1 MKLLEALRPSDIV
14 PTQLLASIK
23 ARRFSA
29 LARLFAADTD
39 FQAWTPS
46 GHWMAAE
53 GRIAARII
61 EVWFT
66 PGAHS
71 TINFTNIT
79 SGGRGVSV
87 LECEVAWGVPVQP
100 RAKMTQTP
108 PDEPRVLRQVYVLRV
123 KGGKITEARV
133 YCAGLH
139 TTFPDVDLDKRRRER
154 GLAPRPPVS
163 SARNGTTVQPA
174 RAPQEGSGTA

>member
-1 MKLLEALRPSDIV
+1 MKLIEALRPSDSV
-14 PTQLLASIK
+14 PAQLLASIK

-46 GHWMAAE
+46 GHWAATD

-71 TINFTNIT
+71 VVNFANIT
-79 SGGRGVSV
+79 SGGKGVTV
-87 LECEVAWGVPVQP
+87 LECEVGWGVPVQP
-100 RAKMTQTP
+100 NSKMTQTP
-108 PDEPRVLRQVYVLRV
+108 PDEPRVLRQVYVLRA
-123 KGGKITEARV
+123 KDGRITEARV

-139 TTFPDVDLDKRRRER
+139 TAFPEVDLEKQRRTK
-154 GLAPRPPVS
+154 GLDPRTPVRPAANGKAPV
-163 SARNGTTVQPA
+163 AR
-174 RAPQEGSGTA
+174 